1 MKRAAGG
8 FAARAARPGD
18 RDATAAQDAGGGRHA
33 SRRPGAAHDAHNHNN
48 VGGSLNQVNVQTGA
62 VPAAAMPLARGTS
75 TPLKP
80 MSLDDVPLNAFH
92 LKIAGLTFGA
102 HLTEGYTIGT
112 IGYAL
117 TALGRQMPLDAF
129 WMGVIGSSALIG
141 IFLGSLIFGWLSD
154 RMGRQKIFLTSFVI
168 ITLAAAA
175 QFFVT
180 SPAELALLRIVI
192 GIGMGGDF
200 TVGHAILAEFSPRK
214 HRGALLGSFSVIW
227 TVGYV
232 VANVLGL
239 VFADASPGAWR
250 WLLASAAAPAFIVLL
265 ARLGTPESPRWLLG
279 KGRAAEARAIVARH
293 FGSHVVLDGG
303 EQARVSHGYA
313 RLFRP
318 DLIRRT
324 LFNCAF
330 FVCLVIPYFAIYTFL
345 PTILKTIGLSEG
357 FGADLLLNGLLV
369 LGAVI
374 GIWLTIRL
382 SRRGFLIGS
391 FAVCCASL
399 VALAVLPHSAALG
412 MIAAFGL
419 FTLTMSAFSNLVGV
433 FPPECFPTEVRACG
447 VGLAIACSRLGSA
460 VGTFLLPVGIATL
473 GFHVTMFALAGVL
486 LAGMIVSI
494 AWAPETKH
502 LTLDEASAGH

>member
-1 MKRAAGG
+1 M
-8 FAARAARPGD
+8 
-18 RDATAAQDAGGGRHA
+18 
-33 SRRPGAAHDAHNHNN
+33 
-48 VGGSLNQVNVQTGA
+48 NQVNVQTGA
-62 VPAAAMPLARGTS
+62 VPGAAPLARAAV
-75 TPLKP
+75 TPQREVR
-80 MSLDDVPLNAFH
+80 LDDVPLNGFH
-92 LKIAGLTFGA
+92 VKIAGLTFGA
-102 HLTEGYTIGT
+102 HFTEGYTLGT

-117 TALGRQMPLDAF
+117 AALGKQMPLDAF

-168 ITLAAAA
+168 IVLASAA

-239 VFADASPGAWR
+239 YYGEASPGAWR
-250 WLLASAAAPAFIVLL
+250 WLLASAALPAFVVLI

-279 KGRAAEARAIVARH
+279 KGRAAEARAIVAKH
-293 FGSHVVLDGG
+293 FGAHVVLDGSDAPHAS
-303 EQARVSHGYA
+303 QGYA

-318 DLIRRT
+318 DMIRRT
-324 LFNCAF
+324 VFNCAF

-357 FGADLLLNGLLV
+357 FGADLLLNGFLV

-374 GIWLTIRL
+374 GIWLTIRM

-399 VALAVLPHSAALG
+399 VALAVLPHSAALW
-412 MIAAFGL
+412 MIVAFGV

-460 VGTFLLPVGIATL
+460 IGTFLLPVGIATL

-486 LAGMIVSI
+486 LVGMIVSI

-502 LTLDEASAGH
+502 LTLDEASGGH